1 MLCWH
6 LANSTRNFHM
16 PGVKKILTTAV
27 IVLVVMAV
35 VNRVPQL
42 KAITG

>member
-1 MLCWH
+1 M
-6 LANSTRNFHM
+6 NFKAYL
-16 PGVKKILTTAV
+16 GTAV
-27 IVLVVMAV
+27 VVIVVMAI

>member
-1 MLCWH
+1 
-6 LANSTRNFHM
+6 M
-16 PGVKKILTTAV
+16 PGVKKIVTTAV
-27 IVLVVMAV
+27 IVLVVLAV

>member
-1 MLCWH
+1 MD
-6 LANSTRNFHM
+6 
-16 PGVKKILTTAV
+16 VKKILTTAV
-27 IVLVVMAV
+27 IVLVVMAI

>member
-1 MLCWH
+1 MNTKAMLQT
-6 LANSTRNFHM
+6 A
-16 PGVKKILTTAV
+16 LTV
-27 IVLVVMAV
+27 IVVLAI

>member
-1 MLCWH
+1 M
-6 LANSTRNFHM
+6 
-16 PGVKKILTTAV
+16 KKYLIIAV
-27 IVLVVMAV
+27 VVVLVMAI

>member
-1 MLCWH
+1 M
-6 LANSTRNFHM
+6 N
-16 PGVKKILTTAV
+16 VKALVQSVVTV
-27 IVLVVMAV
+27 IVVMAI

>member
-1 MLCWH
+1 MPSVKSILQTFVTVVVV
-6 LANSTRNFHM
+6 LA
-16 PGVKKILTTAV
+16 I
-27 IVLVVMAV
+27 

>member
-1 MLCWH
+1 MDI
-6 LANSTRNFHM
+6 
-16 PGVKKILTTAV
+16 KKMLTTAI
-27 IVLVVMAV
+27 IVLVVMAI